1 MALFFIG
8 FMRVHSS
15 TRWWE
20 QKPLK
25 KMDFY
30 YENYDFQGEKQVC
43 WKSCKT
49 ALGAKMTTS
58 IWLQHI
64 FMIKSPLSSQKLKK
78 IFRLFI
84 TLECSVEW
92 SYQKNFC
99 IYPNIIFQ
107 KIMNLPLNHEKNQF
121 LDFDPFWITLL
132 PIIVRQRR

>member
-30 YENYDFQGEKQVC
+30 YENYDFQGEKQVFC
-43 WKSCKT
+43 KSCKT

-58 IWLQHI
+58 I
-64 FMIKSPLSSQKLKK
+64 
-78 IFRLFI
+78 
-84 TLECSVEW
+84 
-92 SYQKNFC
+92 
-99 IYPNIIFQ
+99 
-107 KIMNLPLNHEKNQF
+107 
-121 LDFDPFWITLL
+121 
-132 PIIVRQRR
+132 

>member
-15 TRWWE
+15 TQWID

-49 ALGAKMTTS
+49 ALGAKITTS
-58 IWLQHI
+58 I
-64 FMIKSPLSSQKLKK
+64 
-78 IFRLFI
+78 
-84 TLECSVEW
+84 
-92 SYQKNFC
+92 
-99 IYPNIIFQ
+99 
-107 KIMNLPLNHEKNQF
+107 
-121 LDFDPFWITLL
+121 
-132 PIIVRQRR
+132 

>member
-30 YENYDFQGEKQVC
+30 YENYDFQGEKQVFC
-43 WKSCKT
+43 NGPNM

-58 IWLQHI
+58 I
-64 FMIKSPLSSQKLKK
+64 
-78 IFRLFI
+78 
-84 TLECSVEW
+84 
-92 SYQKNFC
+92 
-99 IYPNIIFQ
+99 
-107 KIMNLPLNHEKNQF
+107 
-121 LDFDPFWITLL
+121 
-132 PIIVRQRR
+132 

>member
-84 TLECSVEW
+84 TLECSVHSSFTSN
-92 SYQKNFC
+92 SYTCKIIIKNA
-99 IYPNIIFQ
+99 INP
-107 KIMNLPLNHEKNQF
+107 
-121 LDFDPFWITLL
+121 ITWMTSVETGLAW
-132 PIIVRQRR
+132 VKHTRVEQSTT